1 MILLDLAAILILVG
15 VVYGVVSVVSWSR
28 TRLDNN
34 RVSVRDLRKQ
44 LSDTEK
50 TLRHIANGQSG
61 NPALEASIAL
71 DEIERFHETKE
82 IS

>member
-1 MILLDLAAILILVG
+1 MILLDLLGVLIIGGIVWG
-15 VVYGVVSVVSWSR
+15 IVSVVNWAR

-34 RVSVRDLRKQ
+34 RVSVQDLRKQ
-44 LSDTEK
+44 LSSTEK